1 MSTSTKSVFIIL
13 LWINIITCEGKYLI
27 SLIYI
32 IAIATPKTPENNLI
46 NVCVE
51 ICFICITSGE

>member
-27 SLIYI
+27 SLIYN
-32 IAIATPKTPENNLI
+32 IAIATPRNTRK
-46 NVCVE
+46 
-51 ICFICITSGE
+51 